1 MTGPH
6 LYLLGGFDFAGVG
19 AVVPAFSR
27 KARAMMAY
35 LALQAGHS
43 QSREK
48 LATLLWSAN
57 SEAQARMSLRQAVSA
72 TRKALQ
78 ASGGRLLTDGDNV
91 VLHLDEL
98 DFDVARF
105 EALAASS
112 TAADLEQ
119 ALLVYR
125 GDLLEGFGLKEEP
138 FEDWLRVEREGL
150 RAMAVAALDRLVAHY
165 SALDPASCVRA
176 ATRLLTMEPLRE
188 DIHRALMRA
197 LAAQGRTNLALKQ
210 YEDCRR
216 VLQRELNL
224 QPEPETRSLY
234 EELRRRRMAPQVQS
248 RTAGP
253 ASPAG
258 ASPATHADE
267 RPAFG
272 GEQQQASTHYAKS
285 AGINI
290 AYQVTGDGPID
301 LIYVPGWVSNLD
313 LAWSSPRLSRVL
325 HRLGTFSRLIR
336 MDKRGTGLSDRS
348 VGLPTLEERMEDMRA
363 VLDAVGS
370 KRTVLFGSS
379 EGGPMCMLF
388 AATYPER
395 TAALVL
401 NGTYARGTWSRDYP
415 WARTSEQVE
424 EDLAAVERQWGEPA
438 DMSNAAP
445 SLMNDSFEKEWFA
458 AYLRN
463 SASPADAIALWRWG
477 TEIDVRDIL
486 PAIHVPALIVQTT
499 GDRWVN
505 PEEGR
510 YLATHIEG
518 ARYIELAGRDHVIW
532 GENSDRLVDEIQSF
546 VTGTLPA
553 APDERILV
561 SVLLLE
567 MGNPPYCDGA
577 DLVERHT
584 EEIRAQLLTAE
595 GRQIRH
601 SENRFLAVFQR
612 PTQSIQCAIA
622 IRHRLRQSGVDIRC
636 AVHTGE
642 CEERGDDLTGIAIEL
657 ASRLLDHAEPGDII
671 ASRTVRDLVVGS
683 SLIFQERGDIEASG
697 LPGIL
702 SFFRVSESPSDPG
715 AGRALLCEGEHAIVR
730 TRTTP

>member
-48 LATLLWSAN
+48 LATLLWGVN

-72 TRKALQ
+72 VRKAMQ
-78 ASGGRLLTDGDNV
+78 ASGGRFLTDGDNV
-91 VLHLDEL
+91 ALHLDEL

-112 TAADLEQ
+112 MTEDLEQ

-125 GDLLEGFGLKEEP
+125 GDLLDGFGLKEEP
-138 FEDWLRVEREGL
+138 FEDWLRVERERL

-165 SALDPASCVRA
+165 SAVDPASCVRA

-197 LAAQGRTNLALKQ
+197 LAAQGRINLALRQ
-210 YEDCRR
+210 YENCRG

-234 EELRRRRMAPQVQS
+234 DELRARRMAPQAQS
-248 RTAGP
+248 RTASP
-253 ASPAG
+253 AAPAG
-258 ASPATHADE
+258 ASPPTPTHAGE
-267 RPAFG
+267 RR
-272 GEQQQASTHYAKS
+272 QASTHYAKS

-313 LAWSSPRLSRVL
+313 LAWSSPRLSHVL
-325 HRLGTFSRLIR
+325 HRLGTFSRLVR

-401 NGTYARGTWSRDYP
+401 NGTYARGRWSKDYP

-424 EDLAAVERQWGEPA
+424 EDLAAVERQWGEPT

-445 SLMNDSFEKEWFA
+445 SLMNDSFEREWFA

-477 TEIDVRDIL
+477 TEIDIRDIL
-486 PAIHVPALIVQTT
+486 PTIHVPALIVQTT
-499 GDRWVN
+499 GDRWVK

-546 VTGTLPA
+546 VTGTLPS
-553 APDERILV
+553 APGERILV

-567 MGNPPYCDGA
+567 MGTPPSCAGA
-577 DLVERHT
+577 DLVERHA
-584 EEIRAQLLTAE
+584 EEIRAELLTAE
-595 GRQIRH
+595 GRQIRKAA
-601 SENRFLAVFQR
+601 NGFLAVFQR
-612 PTQSIQCAIA
+612 PTRSIQCAIA
-622 IRHRLRQSGVDIRC
+622 IRHRLRQSGLDVRC

-657 ASRLLDHAEPGDII
+657 ASRLLDNAEPGDII

-683 SLIFQERGDIEASG
+683 SLIFQELGEMEASG
-697 LPGIL
+697 LPGLL
-702 SFFRVSESPSDPG
+702 SFFRVSESPSDPEEG
-715 AGRALLCEGEHAIVR
+715 HALPL
-730 TRTTP
+730 